1 MKKLVTLALVLAS
14 ANAFATRARVTAL
27 GGSAHLL
34 DVATVYGNPA
44 DMLRLSD
51 SLTIESGATT
61 ITPATVTPA
70 NPTNVNKGAEG
81 LLIRSMGESKFALS
95 LGHNDKTIYRLREA
109 AVGSAAGIKGQQNP
123 VELMYGLKMGDM
135 GLAGGL
141 YYSNYQNKTAGAEEK
156 EGTMGLRLGMR
167 MGIIGAELQVGLMD
181 KWQKDAPA
189 PALEY
194 KGKTLLRGKV
204 GVDVMPDLNV
214 YGEVLSAGFKTTNA
228 GADAA
233 DVDAMHL
240 KLGALSSM
248 KKEGTEFFYGIALA
262 HETEKEKVADSKTT
276 RMYMPL
282 IIGLESEANSWLTL
296 RGSVTQKLVLMD
308 SEKTEAGGATTTDTN
323 PGLNSTTFAAGAGLK
338 FNKVSVDGTILAAGN
353 QNINGANLLGT
364 VGLTY
369 AF

>member
-27 GGSAHLL
+27 GEATHLV
-34 DVATVYGNPA
+34 DVATVYKNAA
-44 DMLRLSD
+44 DILKLSD
-51 SLTIESGATT
+51 SLTIESGL
-61 ITPATVTPA
+61 
-70 NPTNVNKGAEG
+70 TNVAPGAQTMNQGAEG

-95 LGHNDKTIYRLREA
+95 LGHDDKTIYRLREA
-109 AVGSAAGIKGQQNP
+109 AVGSAAGLRGQQNP

-156 EGTMGLRLGMR
+156 EGTMGLRFGMR
-167 MGIIGAELQVGLMD
+167 LGIISAEAQVGLMD

-194 KGKTLLRGKV
+194 KGKTLIRAKV

-214 YGEVLSAGFKTTNA
+214 YGEVLSAGYKTTNA

-233 DVDAMHL
+233 DVDAMEL
-240 KLGALSSM
+240 KLGALSAV
-248 KKEGTEFFYGIALA
+248 KKDGTEFFYGVALA
-262 HETEKEKVADSKTT
+262 NETSKEKVADAKTT
-276 RMYMPL
+276 KMYMPL

-296 RGSVTQKLVLMD
+296 RGSVTQNLVFLD
-308 SEKTEAGGATTTDTN
+308 SEKVEAAGATTKDNN
-323 PGLNSTTFAAGAGLK
+323 PGLNSTKFAAGAGLK
-338 FNKVSVDGTILAAGN
+338 FNKVTVDGTILAAGT

-369 AF
+369 TF